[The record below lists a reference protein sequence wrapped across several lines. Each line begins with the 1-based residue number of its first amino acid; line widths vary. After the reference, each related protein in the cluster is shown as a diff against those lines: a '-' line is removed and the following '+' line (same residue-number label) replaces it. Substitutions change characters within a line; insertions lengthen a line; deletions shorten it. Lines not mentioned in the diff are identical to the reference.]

1 MAVWPAGKHFQCL
14 STPWLAQAGL
24 AQRPGKGPLD
34 TFLVFLGGR
43 LGRPEVPL
51 KNRYILVFLE
61 GRPGRPEVPLK
72 NLYIPCVSTPP

>member
-24 AQRPGKGPLD
+24 AQRPGKGPLEASKG
-34 TFLVFLGGR
+34 V
-43 LGRPEVPL
+43 
-51 KNRYILVFLE
+51 LE
-61 GRPGRPEVPLK
+61 GRLGRPEVPLK